1 MTKRLPLLAA
11 LLTFAGS
18 IAGFHLTTA
27 VGEPGERWPGGS
39 GSLAGVRPEGETGE
53 RWPGGPG
60 SLAGVRPEGETRF
73 PAEDCPRAR
82 RSWEEA

>member
-1 MTKRLPLLAA
+1 MTSRLSLLAA

-27 VGEPGERWPGGS
+27 GGEP
-39 GSLAGVRPEGETGE
+39 GE

-60 SLAGVRPEGETRF
+60 SLAGVRPEGETRGAE
-73 PAEDCPRAR
+73 PACAGR
-82 RSWEEA
+82 